1 MATQLLLELN
11 QDVHGDYVD
20 EDIEQVLENNPD
32 FLNNFSVVVATDL
45 KEKTVIQ
52 LSVKLW
58 ESDVPFLNCKS
69 YGFLGYIR
77 SQLKE
82 HTVIESHPDNRH
94 PDLRLD
100 KPFPSLVQHVDS
112 IKLENL
118 DLKDHAHVPY
128 LVVLYKFLQV
138 HNFFFVCFIVE

>member
-1 MATQLLLELN
+1 MLELN

-32 FLNNFSVVVATDL
+32 FLSNFSVVVATDL

-52 LSVKLW
+52 LSMKLW
-58 ESDVPFLNCKS
+58 DLDIPFLNCKS

-77 SQLKE
+77 SQIKE
-82 HTVIESHPDNRH
+82 HTVIESHPDNQH

-100 KPFPSLVQHVDS
+100 KPFPSLVQHIDS
-112 IKLENL
+112 IKMENL

-128 LVVLYKFLQV
+128 LVILYKHLEV
-138 HNFFFVCFIVE
+138 KKFFVYRLMSFV